1 MSIKK
6 IAIVGPESTGKSALS
21 AALAEH
27 YNCHWVPEYAREYCG
42 KLVGPCTYED
52 ELNMFKG
59 QLQLEDSLLK
69 KSQQEGKSL
78 LICDTIVL
86 TVKIWTE
93 EVLKIPT
100 PFVLE
105 ELKNRKYDLFL
116 LCNIDLPWEEDPQ
129 REFPHKREYF
139 LELWKKEL
147 IDLNLNYTLISG
159 LGEQRFNNA
168 IKAIEKNLGLD

>member
-1 MSIKK
+1 MTIKK

-42 KLVGPCTYED
+42 KLKGPCTFED

-59 QLQLEDSLLK
+59 QLQLEDSFLK

-93 EVLKIPT
+93 EVLKIQT
-100 PFVLE
+100 PFVLD
-105 ELKNRKYDLFL
+105 ELKNRTYDLFL

-139 LELWKKEL
+139 LNLWKKEL
-147 IDLNLNYTLISG
+147 EDLNYPYILISG
-159 LGEQRFNNA
+159 LGSHRLSNA
-168 IKAIEKNLGLD
+168 IKAINANLKLK